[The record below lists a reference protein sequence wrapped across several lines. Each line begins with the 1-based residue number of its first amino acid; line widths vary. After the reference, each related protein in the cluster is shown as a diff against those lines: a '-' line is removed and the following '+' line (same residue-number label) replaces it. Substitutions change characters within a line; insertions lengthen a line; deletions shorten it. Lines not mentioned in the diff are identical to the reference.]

1 MIWGQIMTYESM
13 EEVAF
18 RQRLLTSPG
27 ERGEVD
33 YKASARFDGNDSYTL
48 KLIRHIQGMANS
60 VGGWLVIG
68 YVESR
73 NTLPELDP
81 NHSEEICAS
90 YDPTQVTNRVNS
102 FIARRQRI
110 DLTIYFEIHPDT
122 GIRHPI
128 IQVNGFDRLPYVCR
142 SDQDAIDSS
151 DRILRQGAVYLRR
164 SSAETSEV
172 STPEDWEDL
181 VNRCV
186 RLRRDEFLIEFRELF
201 ERMTAPELP
210 TPSTPSPS
218 TKEELLVWMDQIQKR
233 SLEEP
238 EKGEGR

>member
-1 MIWGQIMTYESM
+1 MTYEPM
-13 EEVAF
+13 EAVAF

-33 YKASARFDGNDSYTL
+33 YKVSARFDGDDNYTL

-60 VGGWLVIG
+60 NGGWLVIG
-68 YVESR
+68 YSETR
-73 NTLPELDP
+73 GTPPELDS
-81 NHSEEICAS
+81 NHSENICAS
-90 YDPTQVTNRVNS
+90 YDPTQVAKRVNS

-110 DLTIYFEIHPDT
+110 SLTIYFEIHPDT

-128 IQVNGFDRLPYVCR
+128 IQVKGFDHLPYVCR
-142 SDQDAIDSS
+142 SDRDATDTG

-164 SSAETSEV
+164 PSAETSEV

-201 ERMTAPELP
+201 ERMTAPKF
-210 TPSTPSPS
+210 PSPS
-218 TKEELLVWMDQIQKR
+218 TKEELLAWMDRMQLR

-238 EKGEGR
+238 EKGDGR